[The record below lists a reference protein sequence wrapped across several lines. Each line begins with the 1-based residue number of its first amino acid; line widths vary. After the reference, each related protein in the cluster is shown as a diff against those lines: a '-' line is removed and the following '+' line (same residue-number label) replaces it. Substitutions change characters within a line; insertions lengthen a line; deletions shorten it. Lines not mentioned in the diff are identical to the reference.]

1 MAGPCNRGAS
11 AHALAT
17 ESRRSMKRSR
27 IAALAISGSVGLAAL
42 GVVTL
47 YVVATVRS
55 IYAPVY
61 RGDPHPVSREQ
72 AEAARNA
79 AYAHKLVV
87 EATEAG
93 LAACATQDWDLC
105 RTRLNEA
112 THDEPA
118 VARDPRV
125 IKARMAY
132 TAAMDKALLESAPSR
147 GW

>member
-1 MAGPCNRGAS
+1 MRV
-11 AHALAT
+11 
-17 ESRRSMKRSR
+17 SRNVA
-27 IAALAISGSVGLAAL
+27 IAAAVLVGLPTL
-42 GVVTL
+42 GVVTF
-47 YVVATVRS
+47 YVVRS
-55 IYAPVY
+55 IYAPVH

-93 LAACATQDWDLC
+93 LAACATEDWDLC

>member
-1 MAGPCNRGAS
+1 VRV
-11 AHALAT
+11 
-17 ESRRSMKRSR
+17 SRNVA
-27 IAALAISGSVGLAAL
+27 IAAAVLVGLPTL
-42 GVVTL
+42 GVVTF
-47 YVVATVRS
+47 YVVRS

-105 RTRLNEA
+105 RTRLNQA